1 MLAFLVRRLL
11 TLALTAWLATLVVFA
26 VLEAIPGDPAL
37 VMLGTSAQPEAV
49 AALRAQMGLDRPW
62 PVRYA
67 GWVGGMLHGDFGTSL
82 TYARPVAGL
91 VADRLAITLPL
102 AGLALILSAGI
113 AIPLGL
119 FAAGRQGRAGD
130 WAVMAFGQMGIAV
143 PGFWF
148 AILLI
153 LLFSVRLGWFSAG
166 GFPGWEAGA
175 GPALKALLLPAV
187 ALALPEAAI
196 LARITRTAALDTL
209 REEYVRTAVAKG
221 LPRRLVLQRHVLPNA
236 LIPVATILGLQFSF
250 LVAGAVVVENVFTL
264 PGLGRL
270 LHQAIGQHDL
280 IVVQSV
286 VVLLAVTVVA
296 VNALVDIACA
306 AIDPRPRVTA

>member
-102 AGLALILSAGI
+102 AGLALVLSAGI
-113 AIPLGL
+113 AIPLGPVRRR
-119 FAAGRQGRAGD
+119 AAGAGRGLGGHGLRADGNRGARLLVRHPVDSAVFRSAGLVLRRWLPGVGGRGGAGAEGAAAARRGAGPAGGGDPGAHHPHGGARHAARGVCAHGGRQGPAAPRGPAAPCVAQRAD
-130 WAVMAFGQMGIAV
+130 
-143 PGFWF
+143 PRRHHPRP
-148 AILLI
+148 AILL
-153 LLFSVRLGWFSAG
+153 SRRRGGGGGERLH
-166 GFPGWEAGA
+166 PAGA
-175 GPALKALLLPAV
+175 GPAALSGHRPARPDRG
-187 ALALPEAAI
+187 AERRRAA
-196 LARITRTAALDTL
+196 
-209 REEYVRTAVAKG
+209 G
-221 LPRRLVLQRHVLPNA
+221 GHGGGGQR
-236 LIPVATILGLQFSF
+236 
-250 LVAGAVVVENVFTL
+250 AG
-264 PGLGRL
+264 
-270 LHQAIGQHDL
+270 
-280 IVVQSV
+280 
-286 VVLLAVTVVA
+286 
-296 VNALVDIACA
+296 
-306 AIDPRPRVTA
+306 